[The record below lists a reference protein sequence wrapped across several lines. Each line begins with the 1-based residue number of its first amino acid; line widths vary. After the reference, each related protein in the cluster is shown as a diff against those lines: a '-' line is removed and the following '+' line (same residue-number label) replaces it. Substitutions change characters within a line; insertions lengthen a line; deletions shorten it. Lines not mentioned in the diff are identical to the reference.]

1 MLHAAYRNYL
11 DVVAYLAE
19 IGVSANMIDSV
30 NLVLV
35 AMIT

>member
-30 NLVLV
+30 DPVSV
-35 AMIT
+35 TIIT